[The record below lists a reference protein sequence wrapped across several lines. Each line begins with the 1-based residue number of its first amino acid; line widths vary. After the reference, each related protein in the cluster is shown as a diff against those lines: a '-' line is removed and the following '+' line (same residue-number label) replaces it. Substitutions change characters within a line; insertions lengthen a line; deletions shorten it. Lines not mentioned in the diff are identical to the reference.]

1 MFLQPPVHART
12 HDVLVTAY
20 RNLGRRKKPH
30 GECEDQPMALREK
43 GSGEDVGWYQPKRSL
58 LLGGAQRAPALGS
71 RDSKTGPEHLH
82 EIRNRIISTRSVKGM
97 RRAHEQSFQQLKQQ
111 AKEDFGLLKSAHEE
125 ELAAHK
131 AQIAQKEAF
140 IQPSMFN

>member
-97 RRAHEQSFQQLKQQ
+97 RRAHEQRKPHLPRPLDTLGGPGGDCAPAGTTWWPLMFQALTNP
-111 AKEDFGLLKSAHEE
+111 FPRLS
-125 ELAAHK
+125 
-131 AQIAQKEAF
+131 
-140 IQPSMFN
+140 